1 MDVRRHL
8 LVIRVDQNAEVVSR
22 FDLRQS
28 LALLVQDVERDLGRY
43 GDGDLA
49 RAPAQAFLLDRAED
63 RERDPFGR
71 AYMAGAAAMLADL
84 AGDLHQA
91 RPHPLRSEEHT
102 SELQS
107 LMRISY
113 AVFCLKQKT
122 QTQH

>member
-1 MDVRRHL
+1 MTHSFPARR
-8 LVIRVDQNAEVVSR
+8 SS
-22 FDLRQS
+22 DLS

-84 AGDLHQA
+84 AGDLHPA
-91 RPHPLRSEEHT
+91 RPHPLARQIGRASCRERVCQYV
-102 SELQS
+102 S
-107 LMRISY
+107 IVVV
-113 AVFCLKQKT
+113 AAPFKNKF
-122 QTQH
+122 

>member
-1 MDVRRHL
+1 MTHSFPARR
-8 LVIRVDQNAEVVSR
+8 SS
-22 FDLRQS
+22 DLS

-49 RAPAQAFLLDRAED
+49 RPPAQAFLLDRAED

-91 RPHPLRSEEHT
+91 RPHPLARHLQT
-102 SELQS
+102 AELADAAMIGKES
-107 LMRISY
+107 GRERGCP
-113 AVFCLKQKT
+113 AV
-122 QTQH
+122 